1 MVDREP
7 VNRARSSQREP
18 GFPSELRAR
27 SQPRRLLW
35 LALASSLA
43 AHAALGVVIGT
54 SFAPPELEI
63 EFQVPVDV
71 ELGMTEEVAAA
82 PVPEP
87 PLVAPTP
94 EQPAPAKKPK
104 REPTP
109 DAGASDAALA
119 DAEALVD
126 AEREAS
132 AESAADAGAGDAASA
147 TPPLVLAD
155 AGPVGAR
162 LPPGAQ
168 IALRVDMAR
177 IRQSPIAEDV
187 RALVAAIPDWKAL
200 LDGSGIDPVTQ
211 LERLLIMT
219 PNLQREKVAL
229 AGRYQGGRAVVDGA
243 VNSLASARGVE
254 AHWQARRGF
263 PVAPWANADSTP
275 RVIALVGPAHFTISR
290 EQDLERVLAIAAAR
304 ARKGRVK
311 GPPTGDIA
319 DGLLAME
326 ENEGL
331 SLEVEGVEQF
341 VRLGQR
347 GVPLRLR
354 AAAIQQDE
362 KTMLVRSTFAY
373 ADDSAASDGLD
384 YWQRRVEKWS
394 GNLLVAAVGLSGVL
408 RDAQLKQ
415 EGSDLQITLRLSVEQ
430 TRIVLGY
437 LRSMFP
443 APPP

>member
-18 GFPSELRAR
+18 GLQSELRAR
-27 SQPRRLLW
+27 SRPRRSLW
-35 LALASSLA
+35 LALALSLA
-43 AHAALGVVIGT
+43 AHAALGVIIGT
-54 SFAPPELEI
+54 SFAPPEIEI

-82 PVPEP
+82 PIPEP
-87 PLVAPTP
+87 PPVPPTT
-94 EQPAPAKKPK
+94 EEAAPAKKPR
-104 REPTP
+104 REPTA

-119 DAEALVD
+119 DAETRTD
-126 AEREAS
+126 AERAAS
-132 AESAADAGAGDAASA
+132 TDLASDAGAGDAASA
-147 TPPLVLAD
+147 TPLVLAD

-243 VNSLASARGVE
+243 VNSLAAARGVE
-254 AHWQARRGF
+254 AHWQNKRGF
-263 PVAPWANADSTP
+263 PVATWANADSTP

-290 EQDLERVLAIAAAR
+290 EEDLERVLAVAAAR
-304 ARKGRVK
+304 ARKGRMK
-311 GPPTGDIA
+311 GPPAGEIA

-347 GVPLRLR
+347 GIPLRLR
-354 AAAIQQDE
+354 AAAIQQDQ
-362 KTMLVRSTFAY
+362 TTLLLRSTFAY
-373 ADDSAASDGLD
+373 ADDSAAADGLD
-384 YWQRRVEKWS
+384 YWKRRAEKWS
-394 GNLLVAAVGLSGVL
+394 GNLLVAAAGLSGPL
-408 RDAQLKQ
+408 RDAQLEQK
-415 EGSDLQITLRLSVEQ
+415 GSDLQITLRLSVEQ

-443 APPP
+443 AQP